1 METKNIFPARIDLLR
16 VMLDWIYERIERME
30 FDPSTLRKVEL
41 AAEEALVNIIRH
53 AYQGQ
58 PENIEIEIKVFP
70 KSHVEISIRDNGP
83 PFNPLTVHP
92 PDLASPL
99 EEREIGGLGIHFI
112 KNNMDEVRYNRLDNA
127 NVIVLVKRATRP
139 FQTM

>member
-1 METKNIFPARIDLLR
+1 
-16 VMLDWIYERIERME
+16 MLDWIYARIERME
-30 FDPSTLRKVEL
+30 FDAGTLRKVEL

-58 PENIEIEIKVFP
+58 PENIEIEIRLFP

-83 PFNPLTVHP
+83 PFNPLTIRA
-92 PDLASPL
+92 PDLASSL

-112 KNNMDEVRYNRLDNA
+112 KKNMDEVRYSRLDNA
-127 NVIVLVKRATRP
+127 NQLILVKNATHP
-139 FQTM
+139 SQIM

>member
-16 VMLDWIYERIERME
+16 VMLDWIYARIERME
-30 FDPSTLRKVEL
+30 FDAGTLRKVEL

-58 PENIEIEIKVFP
+58 PENIEIEIRLFP

-83 PFNPLTVHP
+83 PFNPLTIRA
-92 PDLASPL
+92 PDLASSL

-112 KNNMDEVRYNRLDNA
+112 KKNMDEVRYSRLDNA
-127 NVIVLVKRATRP
+127 NQLILVKNATHP
-139 FQTM
+139 SQIM